1 MGLTSRQ
8 SLPEGNPASWAEGSA
23 AIWFPP
29 AVRAAFAA
37 ALKARAHRQHAR
49 LSWLSKKFRKRFPAY
64 AAYMLDLEGCDRRDW
79 GRPEEALALFRQAE
93 AIASFQEPSLGVN
106 IAAVLLEL
114 DRPQDAAEALKPW
127 LARFPGDPGLLKQG
141 CRVLMA
147 QGRYGDA
154 LKVLD
159 TADPGHGSA
168 ECRYEAADCLRALG
182 RFRES
187 VEAYAEA
194 ASLSPDFSHAW
205 HTRIFI
211 AHYAPDL
218 GAAELANVIR
228 EWREACP
235 PPPPTPPECLERV
248 KNTEKT
254 LRIGLFSPG
263 FNMHPVGWMA
273 SRSLWFLSKLADCEL
288 YFYALSPGL
297 NKEDPVRSRCK
308 AAAAKWIDV
317 SGWNLDK
324 LYRHAL
330 GDRLDI
336 AVDLA
341 GHGEGCVLPLFA
353 RRIAPVQVKWV
364 GGLFNTTGEPNMD
377 YLLSDRF
384 ETPTGCDDAYTEKL
398 VRLPYSYISYHP
410 ADIGDTERE
419 PDPPGRA
426 QAPLRFAS
434 FNNIYKVNE
443 RIVSVWAAI
452 LRRVPESTLM
462 LKGNLLQ
469 HEETQERIR
478 RLFAAHDIAAD
489 RLELEGPSPYAA
501 LMRTYRRVDIA
512 LDTWP
517 YTGGLTTLE
526 ALWMG
531 VPVVTTPGPSFAGRH
546 ALSHLRNLGLDSLVA
561 NDFDDYVSIAVS
573 LAGNRALLRDLRILL
588 PYSVLTSPIVRH
600 EQLAADLHAAFRA
613 MWERHCAGLPPVPMR
628 FEQPSPI
635 PDRLL
640 FVNDTEKTRRD
651 PSKLFPKAAD
661 KQNVLPGS
669 IRGNSATG
677 AVFPPGAGSADAM
690 TASTARGS
698 EEADNAD
705 Y

>member
-1 MGLTSRQ
+1 MDLTSRQ
-8 SLPEGNPASWAEGSA
+8 SLPQGNPASWGEGSA
-23 AIWFPP
+23 TIWFPP

-37 ALKARAHRQHAR
+37 ALKARSRRQHAR

-93 AIASFQEPSLGVN
+93 AVSSFQEPTLGVN
-106 IAAVLLEL
+106 IAAALLEL
-114 DRPQDAAEALKPW
+114 ERPQEAADALKPW
-127 LARFPGDPGLLKQG
+127 LARFPEDPGLLKQG

-159 TADPGHGSA
+159 MADPKHVSA
-168 ECRYEAADCLRALG
+168 DCRYEAADCLRALG

-194 ASLSPDFSHAW
+194 ARLSPNFNHAW

-218 GAAELANVIR
+218 DAAELANVIR

-235 PPPPTPPECLERV
+235 PPPPTPSVYLERENNAD
-248 KNTEKT
+248 KK

-273 SRSLWFLSKLADCEL
+273 SRSLWFLSKLPDCEL

-317 SGWNLDK
+317 AGWNLDK
-324 LYRHAL
+324 LYLRVL
-330 GDRLDI
+330 EDRLDI
-336 AVDLA
+336 ALDLA

-353 RRIAPVQVKWV
+353 RRIAPVQIKWV
-364 GGLFNTTGEPNMD
+364 GGLFSTTGEPNMD

-384 ETPTGCDDAYTEKL
+384 ETPDGCDDAYSENL

-419 PDPPGRA
+419 PDHPGPA
-426 QAPLRFAS
+426 APGGLPAAAAPDEAASEHAGIAPDTAPDTPSEQPIRFAS

-443 RIVSVWAAI
+443 RIVAVWADI

-469 HEETQERIR
+469 HEETRERIR
-478 RLFAAHDIAAD
+478 GLFAAHGIAAD
-489 RLELEGPSPYAA
+489 RLELEGPSNYAE

-546 ALSHLRNLGLDSLVA
+546 ALSHLRNLGLDTLVA
-561 NDFDDYVSIAVS
+561 DNFDDYVSIAVS
-573 LAGNRALLRDLRILL
+573 LAGNRALLRDLRVLL

-600 EQLAADLHAAFRA
+600 EQLAADLHTAFRA

-628 FEQPSPI
+628 FEQASPI
-635 PDRLL
+635 PEAFAPFLK
-640 FVNDTEKTRRD
+640 NTEKT
-651 PSKLFPKAAD
+651 
-661 KQNVLPGS
+661 
-669 IRGNSATG
+669 
-677 AVFPPGAGSADAM
+677 
-690 TASTARGS
+690 ASGTL
-698 EEADNAD
+698 
-705 Y
+705 

>member
-8 SLPEGNPASWAEGSA
+8 SLPEDTPASCPASRPASGGEGSA
-23 AIWFPP
+23 TLWFPP

-37 ALKARAHRQHAR
+37 ALKARSHRQHAR

-64 AAYMLDLEGCDRRDW
+64 AAYLLELEGCDRRDW
-79 GRPEEALALFRQAE
+79 GRQEEALALFRQAE
-93 AIASFQEPSLGVN
+93 AISTFQEPSLGVN
-106 IAAVLLEL
+106 ITAVLLEL
-114 DRPQDAAEALKPW
+114 DRPREAAEALKPW
-127 LARFPGDPGLLKQG
+127 LARFSHDPALLRQG

-159 TADPGHGSA
+159 TADPDHASA

-187 VEAYAEA
+187 VAAYAEA
-194 ASLSPDFSHAW
+194 ARLSEHFSHAW

-218 GAAELANVIR
+218 DAEALAGVIR

-235 PPPPTPPECLERV
+235 PPPPTPPEYLERV
-248 KNTEKT
+248 KNADKT

-273 SRSLWFLSKLADCEL
+273 SRSLWFLSKLPDCEL

-308 AAAAKWIDV
+308 AAAAKWIDA
-317 SGWNLDK
+317 SGWNLDR
-324 LYRHAL
+324 LYRNAL
-330 GDRLDI
+330 KDRLDI

-353 RRIAPVQVKWV
+353 RRIAPIQIKWV
-364 GGLFNTTGEPNMD
+364 GGLFSTTGAPNMD

-384 ETPTGCDDAYTEKL
+384 ETPDGCDDAYTENL

-419 PDPPGRA
+419 PDLPGPSAADALAAPQVTPRPGQPLAGAAAEQAGNASDNTFGATPDNLSEPPI
-426 QAPLRFAS
+426 RFAS
-434 FNNIYKVNE
+434 FNNIYKVNG

-452 LRRVPESTLM
+452 LSRVPESTLM

-478 RLFAAHDIAAD
+478 GLFAAHGIAAD
-489 RLELEGPSPYAA
+489 RLELEGPSNYAD

-546 ALSHLRNLGLDSLVA
+546 ALSHLRNLGLDSFVA
-561 NDFDDYVSIAVS
+561 SDFDEYVSIAVS

-600 EQLAADLHAAFRA
+600 EQLAADLHTAFRA

-635 PDRLL
+635 PEAFAPFLKT
-640 FVNDTEKTRRD
+640 TEK
-651 PSKLFPKAAD
+651 
-661 KQNVLPGS
+661 
-669 IRGNSATG
+669 
-677 AVFPPGAGSADAM
+677 
-690 TASTARGS
+690 
-698 EEADNAD
+698 NAPES
-705 Y
+705 